1 MSATSFVRLFAA
13 IFAAIAILQL
23 VRALAG
29 WPVVVASTSV
39 PVRASWVACIIA
51 AALSKIGSKA
61 PD

>member
-1 MSATSFVRLFAA
+1 
-13 IFAAIAILQL
+13 LQL

-51 AALSKIGSKA
+51 AALS
-61 PD
+61 